1 MDYQQ
6 SGKILVVDDT
16 ESNID
21 VILDSLQDNYDL
33 TVATNGYDALEIIA
47 EEIPDLILLDV
58 MMPGINGYEV
68 CQKLKLDDTT
78 KDIPIIFLTAVK
90 DISDK
95 TKAFELGAVDYITK
109 PFDVM
114 ELKARVKTHLELK
127 FAKKMLFDQNRF
139 LEEMVRKRTEELYKT
154 QAATIYSLAALA
166 ETRDTETGEHIKRT
180 QYYIKTLCIGLRNM
194 GIYTDYL
201 DDKTIS
207 MLFDSSPLHDIG
219 KVGVPD
225 NILLKPGKL
234 TNEEFEIMKLH
245 TVYGKNAL
253 EIAEKELGSN
263 SFLSLAKEIAFT
275 HHEKWDGSG
284 YPLGLK
290 ESEIPI
296 SGRLMAL
303 ADVYDALI
311 SSRPYKKA
319 FSHEEAKDIIVK
331 GSGSHFDPDVVKA
344 FLNYEKDFI
353 LIKDKYITSKNPSQK
368 KNTEVDS

>member
-68 CQKLKLDDTT
+68 CQKLKLNDAT

-90 DISDK
+90 DITDK

-180 QYYIKTLCIGLRNM
+180 QYYIKTLCLGLRNM

-225 NILLKPGKL
+225 NILLKPFKFFIC
-234 TNEEFEIMKLH
+234 EF
-245 TVYGKNAL
+245 AR
-253 EIAEKELGSN
+253 
-263 SFLSLAKEIAFT
+263 F
-275 HHEKWDGSG
+275 
-284 YPLGLK
+284 
-290 ESEIPI
+290 
-296 SGRLMAL
+296 
-303 ADVYDALI
+303 
-311 SSRPYKKA
+311 
-319 FSHEEAKDIIVK
+319 
-331 GSGSHFDPDVVKA
+331 
-344 FLNYEKDFI
+344 
-353 LIKDKYITSKNPSQK
+353 
-368 KNTEVDS
+368 

>member
-180 QYYIKTLCIGLRNM
+180 QYYIKTLCLGLRNM

>member
-90 DISDK
+90 DITDK

-180 QYYIKTLCIGLRNM
+180 QYYIKTLCLGLRNM

>member
-68 CQKLKLDDTT
+68 CQKLKLDDST

-90 DISDK
+90 DITDK

-180 QYYIKTLCIGLRNM
+180 QYYIKTLCLGLRNM